1 MVQCEDDNMN
11 TTLNQAS
18 GKGVE
23 SLEKQI
29 MDWGV
34 ADEKPGEYKLVR
46 LKFGDAPA
54 SDVLSQN
61 QPPFIAEIFR
71 GDGEAKI
78 PVGSFVVPSFNLA
91 WPWAR
96 GERCAP
102 ADILRRCNK
111 LTGPILDAVKKLT
124 RGKTV
129 IHEVMTGHGE
139 VSLANI
145 EELFLFAYPPAELA
159 AFSFQNEQDRLRGL
173 SEWVLDLLKLEKQ
186 ERLEKIKVEG
196 QARAVEQLNKFPRR
210 MPHELPEVD
219 HYKNQKE
226 VLDKLLRKEWPRL
239 FAAADKL
246 KAALKLAKPTSE
258 ITECQKQCWLAYI
271 ADYKSLLGS
280 PPEVRPDERA
290 ELWRDENYLRLM
302 ADVLNSKK
310 GNVDKRDWRLAYGWI
325 TNNYYRMSE
334 AELETAF
341 NNREWKGLHQ
351 KGGSLRKRAERIG
364 LITALAPG
372 RRETPNSLPPG

>member
-18 GKGVE
+18 GNGVE

-29 MDWGV
+29 VDWGV

-46 LKFGDAPA
+46 LTFGDAPA
-54 SDVLSQN
+54 SDVLSQK

-78 PVGSFVVPSFNLA
+78 PVGSFVVPSFNLT

-96 GERCAP
+96 SKWCEP
-102 ADILRRCNK
+102 ADILRRCNN

-124 RGKTV
+124 RGKSV

-139 VSLANI
+139 HNLKNI
-145 EELFLFAYPPAELA
+145 EEIFLFAYLPAELA
-159 AFSFQNEQDRLRGL
+159 AFQNEQDRLKGL
-173 SEWVLDLLKLEKQ
+173 SEWVLDFLKLEKQ
-186 ERLEKIKVEG
+186 ERLEKIKAEG
-196 QARAVEQLNKFPRR
+196 QARAVEQLRKFPRK
-210 MPHELPEVD
+210 MPHESPEID

-239 FAAADKL
+239 FAATDKL
-246 KAALKLAKPTSE
+246 KLVKTDSE
-258 ITECQKQCWLAYI
+258 RVTCQKQSWLAYI
-271 ADYKSLLGS
+271 ADYKSLFGS
-280 PPEVRPDERA
+280 PPEVRQDEAA
-290 ELWRDENYLRLM
+290 ELWRDDNYILLM
-302 ADVLNSKK
+302 AEVLNSKK

-334 AELETAF
+334 AELVAAF
-341 NNREWKGLHQ
+341 NNREWEGLHQ

-364 LITALAPG
+364 LITALQRG
-372 RRETPNSLPPG
+372 RPAFRTYY